1 MKLIVW
7 GIMKKERKKEL
18 NKKLAQLNKTYD
30 SMKKKYSKQN
40 LEEVLKKKNEE
51 LKDYMA
57 KIKLEKDEK
66 KIKEYEKKIIAIKTD
81 IKNCEMLMSSITI
94 RIERKDQEFDGL
106 FFSKKEITLY
116 LWNGQSIR

>member
-1 MKLIVW
+1 
-7 GIMKKERKKEL
+7 
-18 NKKLAQLNKTYD
+18 
-30 SMKKKYSKQN
+30 MKKKYSKQN

-66 KIKEYEKKIIAIKTD
+66 KIKEYEKKIIDIKTD

-116 LWNGQSIR
+116 LWNGQSIY